1 MSNYTKTVD
10 FAAKDS
16 LVSGDSNKRIRGTE
30 INTELA
36 NIQTA
41 VNSKLDS
48 SAFSASGL
56 TGVVAIAN
64 GGTGTSNT
72 TFVNLAANVTGTLPV
87 LRGGTGQSSFGGTNH
102 ILTTSSTNNL
112 TSLPPVNTGVLITNS
127 TGVVSYAAGTT
138 ANRLLRTN
146 GTDISFNQADL
157 TTDVSGLLP
166 VANGGTGATDSAGAR
181 TNLDVPQRNGTN
193 ATGTWGIDIS
203 GNAATATT
211 AGTISGTVNVGTQ
224 ATGILPIANGGTGA
238 SSAATAASALGVNG
252 AGQTWSSFVASR
264 AINTNYQNTTG
275 RPISVSVTVTTVTAG
290 ANNPRFWVNTA
301 SPATSG
307 VVVARFANGTTGNI
321 DACVGPVIVP
331 NGHYYQVEAA
341 AGTSIVHWAELR

>member
-1 MSNYTKTVD
+1 MANYTKTVD

-16 LVSGDSNKRIRGTE
+16 LVSGDSAKRIRGTE

-41 VNSKLDS
+41 VNSKLDT
-48 SAFSASGL
+48 SGYSL
-56 TGVVAIAN
+56 STITGTLAIAN
-64 GGTGTSNT
+64 GGTGTSST
-72 TFVNLAANVTGTLPV
+72 TFVDLATNVTGTLPV
-87 LRGGTGQSSFGGTNH
+87 SRGGTGQTVLGGTNH
-102 ILTTSSTNNL
+102 LLITATTDNISSVAPI
-112 TSLPPVNTGVLITNS
+112 STGVLTTDASSIIGYTS
-127 TGVVSYAAGTT
+127 GST
-138 ANRLLRTN
+138 ANRVLRTD
-146 GTDISFNQADL
+146 GSAISFSQVNVS
-157 TTDVSGLLP
+157 TDVTGLLA
-166 VANGGTGATDSAGAR
+166 VANGGTGGADSATAR
-181 TNLDVPQRNGTN
+181 TNLDVPQSNGTG
-193 ATGTWGIDIS
+193 ATGTWNIDIT
-203 GNAATATT
+203 GNADTATT
-211 AGTISGTVNVGTQ
+211 AGSISGTVNVGSQ
-224 ATGILPIANGGTGA
+224 ATGVLPIANGGTGQ

-252 AGQTWSSFVASR
+252 AGQTWASFIASR

-307 VVVARFANGTTGNI
+307 VVVARFANSTTGNI

-331 NGHYYQVEAA
+331 NNHYYQVEAA

>member
-10 FAAKDS
+10 FSAKDS

-127 TGVVSYAAGTT
+127 AGVVSYAAGTT

-157 TTDVSGLLP
+157 TTDVSGILP
-166 VANGGTGATDSAGAR
+166 VANGGTGATDSSGAR
-181 TNLDVPQRNGTN
+181 ANLDVPQRNGTD
-193 ATGTWGIDIS
+193 ATGTWNIDIT
-203 GNAATATT
+203 GNADSATT
-211 AGTISGTVNVGTQ
+211 AASANSVAASNITGT
-224 ATGILPIANGGTGA
+224 LPIANGGTGQT
-238 SSAATAASALGVNG
+238 SAATAASALGVNG
-252 AGQTWSSFVASR
+252 AGQTWASFVASR

-275 RPISVSVTVTTVTAG
+275 RPISVSVTVTTVTVG
-290 ANNPRFWVNTA
+290 ANNPRFWVNTS